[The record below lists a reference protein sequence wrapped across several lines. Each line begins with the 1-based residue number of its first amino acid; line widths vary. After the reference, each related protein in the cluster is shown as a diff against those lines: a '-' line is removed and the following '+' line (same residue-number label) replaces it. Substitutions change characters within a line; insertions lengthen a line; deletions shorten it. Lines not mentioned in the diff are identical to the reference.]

1 MNNKNKQKGKN
12 VNPTTSRPI
21 RARGKTKRIR
31 QDDEKVPEERGQ
43 NRNNPSRGH
52 RRNVSRNEA
61 RFKEQEKE
69 KEIMKIVIDER
80 PKLFVFETED
90 EDNNNLYETILK
102 AEKFI
107 IEGGVSEE
115 RREARKNNELS
126 SRQKYQLNKYANKLR
141 KEGYSV
147 VKKKRAKT
155 PKRK

>member
-43 NRNNPSRGH
+43 DRNNPSRGH

-80 PKLFVFETED
+80 PKLFVFETEG
-90 EDNNNLYETILK
+90 EDIEINAMDFKDACITLEEQAPNIKIQDIISIQEIHSPIPGHDTIH
-102 AEKFI
+102 
-107 IEGGVSEE
+107 
-115 RREARKNNELS
+115 
-126 SRQKYQLNKYANKLR
+126 
-141 KEGYSV
+141 
-147 VKKKRAKT
+147 
-155 PKRK
+155 

>member
-43 NRNNPSRGH
+43 DRKNPSRGH

-80 PKLFVFETED
+80 PKLFVFKTED
-90 EDNNNLYETILK
+90 EDIEINAMDFKDACITLEEQAPNIKIQDIISIQEIHSPIPGHDTIH
-102 AEKFI
+102 
-107 IEGGVSEE
+107 
-115 RREARKNNELS
+115 
-126 SRQKYQLNKYANKLR
+126 
-141 KEGYSV
+141 
-147 VKKKRAKT
+147 
-155 PKRK
+155 